1 MTDLDDELAAL
12 EAEVENEAKLENK
25 KNGGNKV
32 SYNNKNT
39 NYGNNVPKTQPK
51 KNNANDYE
59 GYGNDDA
66 GLEDFLNSNDNNYQN
81 NNNYN
86 NYNYNYQN
94 NINNGYTNSN
104 YMNQNNKYNNYNN
117 NANRTNNYNNNNN
130 SNYYQNNNYNNYNN
144 PQKNN
149 AQYNYHNNNHS
160 NVSHTSKNQNQ
171 INSGQYNTQ
180 VKPKHQNQNQA
191 QNQPKIDPKNS
202 SKTQVITKSQEPKE
216 DIYPVKQENMY
227 HKLKEMKSLTVLEEE
242 IALCDKIIAFKKKR
256 GLEYDN
262 WETKRGLAQDQ
273 LNNTKTLI
281 EQGSINFES
290 YKKLIMKELAYEK
303 KILTF
308 TESDKVSK
316 PYELNEIKRRI
327 EQRINAI
334 NKELSQNIEE
344 TNEEPPKQEQKSSS
358 NYKGPNNSQKSTSNE
373 TASKTTMNPKA
384 ALAQN
389 IPMDSVPENKA
400 STQVITNNKNQLN
413 PKTQPMNQIPKQ
425 YIIQQKVL
433 VTDPKTGKQMYVMK
447 NFIDPKYEKALKQQ
461 AILANQNK
469 TAVISPN
476 PQHIIQQKVLVTDP
490 KTGKQMYVMKN
501 VVDPKYAQQKQVPKE
516 QINNMNPKTVVA
528 SSKNNLKLEE
538 QKEAQNKMKEEIK
551 KYQLYINTLIKEYTE
566 AKEYF
571 KRNGQEQLANK
582 SRQDLR
588 ILISAKQKVDSGR
601 YKEVKLNALPKAIT
615 PEYIYGYTENE
626 RMQKF
631 KNILS
636 QLIKDKND
644 IDEKMKS
651 ILEKMKKLRKRELE
665 KAKEAVKPKLDEMKK
680 KKDNIAKLIDILKE
694 KFKDKWTPAPL
705 YEKVMVEDRIEKISY
720 EGAIFGLKIHVG
732 KTDYDKDKTYLK
744 IALQVNQNKVLGKQV
759 HLKQMGD
766 YNEEWKWEFNGD
778 EFKSI
783 AKNYLY
789 VELYRQHTFSDD
801 KKGQG
806 KIDLG
811 NIRKG
816 NSFKAECKIE
826 IESKRVEPTIIFL
839 ITPIMPEGKK
849 IYETIQK
856 ESIKITKIYP
866 AFTGKQQVE
875 LSSGENTQATNQQ
888 PKTVVVQ
895 KKQNI
900 PSKPNNNNNTN
911 VNANQPKID
920 KDKFKAEELA
930 DIDIIENLN
939 TLKVLEFKIKELEA
953 KMKKIDGRTP
963 REMLQ
968 KKVKMTCKKK
978 QLEEGMGD
986 GSVSPQEY
994 MELMKATLEH
1004 DQLLAIYMK
1013 QNNEEEK
1020 YKNLMGRIAL
1030 IKQEMGELK
1039 SYIK

>member
-1 MTDLDDELAAL
+1 
-12 EAEVENEAKLENK
+12 
-25 KNGGNKV
+25 
-32 SYNNKNT
+32 
-39 NYGNNVPKTQPK
+39 
-51 KNNANDYE
+51 
-59 GYGNDDA
+59 
-66 GLEDFLNSNDNNYQN
+66 
-81 NNNYN
+81 
-86 NYNYNYQN
+86 
-94 NINNGYTNSN
+94 
-104 YMNQNNKYNNYNN
+104 
-117 NANRTNNYNNNNN
+117 
-130 SNYYQNNNYNNYNN
+130 
-144 PQKNN
+144 
-149 AQYNYHNNNHS
+149 
-160 NVSHTSKNQNQ
+160 
-171 INSGQYNTQ
+171 
-180 VKPKHQNQNQA
+180 
-191 QNQPKIDPKNS
+191 
-202 SKTQVITKSQEPKE
+202 
-216 DIYPVKQENMY
+216 
-227 HKLKEMKSLTVLEEE
+227 
-242 IALCDKIIAFKKKR
+242 
-256 GLEYDN
+256 
-262 WETKRGLAQDQ
+262 
-273 LNNTKTLI
+273 
-281 EQGSINFES
+281 
-290 YKKLIMKELAYEK
+290 
-303 KILTF
+303 
-308 TESDKVSK
+308 
-316 PYELNEIKRRI
+316 
-327 EQRINAI
+327 
-334 NKELSQNIEE
+334 
-344 TNEEPPKQEQKSSS
+344 
-358 NYKGPNNSQKSTSNE
+358 
-373 TASKTTMNPKA
+373 
-384 ALAQN
+384 
-389 IPMDSVPENKA
+389 
-400 STQVITNNKNQLN
+400 
-413 PKTQPMNQIPKQ
+413 
-425 YIIQQKVL
+425 
-433 VTDPKTGKQMYVMK
+433 MK
-447 NFIDPKYEKALKQQ
+447 NVIDPKYEKALKQQ

-501 VVDPKYAQQKQVPKE
+501 VVDPKYAQQKQVQKE

-528 SSKNNLKLEE
+528 SSKNNLKIEE

-601 YKEVKLNALPKAIT
+601 YKEVKLNTLPKTIT

-665 KAKEAVKPKLDEMKK
+665 KAKEAVKPKLDELKQ

-720 EGAIFGLKIHVG
+720 EGAIFGLKVHVG

-778 EFKSI
+778 EFKNI
-783 AKNYLY
+783 AKNYLN

-816 NSFKAECKIE
+816 TSFKAECKIE

-849 IYETIQK
+849 IYETTQK

-875 LSSGENTQATNQQ
+875 LSSDKNTQVNNQQ

-953 KMKKIDGRTP
+953 KMKKIDGRTQ

>member
-1 MTDLDDELAAL
+1 
-12 EAEVENEAKLENK
+12 
-25 KNGGNKV
+25 
-32 SYNNKNT
+32 
-39 NYGNNVPKTQPK
+39 
-51 KNNANDYE
+51 
-59 GYGNDDA
+59 
-66 GLEDFLNSNDNNYQN
+66 
-81 NNNYN
+81 
-86 NYNYNYQN
+86 
-94 NINNGYTNSN
+94 
-104 YMNQNNKYNNYNN
+104 
-117 NANRTNNYNNNNN
+117 
-130 SNYYQNNNYNNYNN
+130 
-144 PQKNN
+144 
-149 AQYNYHNNNHS
+149 
-160 NVSHTSKNQNQ
+160 
-171 INSGQYNTQ
+171 
-180 VKPKHQNQNQA
+180 
-191 QNQPKIDPKNS
+191 
-202 SKTQVITKSQEPKE
+202 
-216 DIYPVKQENMY
+216 
-227 HKLKEMKSLTVLEEE
+227 
-242 IALCDKIIAFKKKR
+242 
-256 GLEYDN
+256 
-262 WETKRGLAQDQ
+262 
-273 LNNTKTLI
+273 
-281 EQGSINFES
+281 
-290 YKKLIMKELAYEK
+290 MKELAYEK

-358 NYKGPNNSQKSTSNE
+358 NNKGPNNSQKSTSNE

-447 NFIDPKYEKALKQQ
+447 NVIDPKYEKVLKQQ

-516 QINNMNPKTVVA
+516 QINNMNPKTVVV
-528 SSKNNLKLEE
+528 SSKNNLKIEE

-551 KYQLYINTLIKEYTE
+551 KYQIYINTLIKEYTE

-601 YKEVKLNALPKAIT
+601 YKEVKLNTLPKTIT

-631 KNILS
+631 KDILS

-665 KAKEAVKPKLDEMKK
+665 KAKEAVKPKLDEMKQ
-680 KKDNIAKLIDILKE
+680 KKDNYTKLIDILKE

-816 NSFKAECKIE
+816 TSFKAECKIE

-875 LSSGENTQATNQQ
+875 LSSDKNTQVNNQQ

-900 PSKPNNNNNTN
+900 PSKPNTNNNTN

-939 TLKVLEFKIKELEA
+939 TLKVLELKIKELEA

>member
-1 MTDLDDELAAL
+1 
-12 EAEVENEAKLENK
+12 
-25 KNGGNKV
+25 
-32 SYNNKNT
+32 
-39 NYGNNVPKTQPK
+39 
-51 KNNANDYE
+51 
-59 GYGNDDA
+59 
-66 GLEDFLNSNDNNYQN
+66 
-81 NNNYN
+81 
-86 NYNYNYQN
+86 
-94 NINNGYTNSN
+94 
-104 YMNQNNKYNNYNN
+104 
-117 NANRTNNYNNNNN
+117 
-130 SNYYQNNNYNNYNN
+130 
-144 PQKNN
+144 
-149 AQYNYHNNNHS
+149 
-160 NVSHTSKNQNQ
+160 
-171 INSGQYNTQ
+171 
-180 VKPKHQNQNQA
+180 
-191 QNQPKIDPKNS
+191 
-202 SKTQVITKSQEPKE
+202 
-216 DIYPVKQENMY
+216 MY

-281 EQGSINFES
+281 EQGSIDFES

-425 YIIQQKVL
+425 YIIQQKVLVTDPKTGKQMYVMKNVIDPKYEKALKQQAILANQNKTAVISPNPQHIIQQKVL

-601 YKEVKLNALPKAIT
+601 YKEVKLNTLPKTIT

-665 KAKEAVKPKLDEMKK
+665 KAKEAVKPKLDEMKQ

-720 EGAIFGLKIHVG
+720 EGAIFGLKVHVG

-816 NSFKAECKIE
+816 TSFKAECKIE

-875 LSSGENTQATNQQ
+875 LSSDKNTQVNNQQ

-900 PSKPNNNNNTN
+900 PSKPNTNNNTN

>member
-1 MTDLDDELAAL
+1 
-12 EAEVENEAKLENK
+12 
-25 KNGGNKV
+25 
-32 SYNNKNT
+32 
-39 NYGNNVPKTQPK
+39 
-51 KNNANDYE
+51 
-59 GYGNDDA
+59 
-66 GLEDFLNSNDNNYQN
+66 
-81 NNNYN
+81 
-86 NYNYNYQN
+86 
-94 NINNGYTNSN
+94 
-104 YMNQNNKYNNYNN
+104 
-117 NANRTNNYNNNNN
+117 
-130 SNYYQNNNYNNYNN
+130 
-144 PQKNN
+144 
-149 AQYNYHNNNHS
+149 
-160 NVSHTSKNQNQ
+160 
-171 INSGQYNTQ
+171 
-180 VKPKHQNQNQA
+180 
-191 QNQPKIDPKNS
+191 
-202 SKTQVITKSQEPKE
+202 
-216 DIYPVKQENMY
+216 
-227 HKLKEMKSLTVLEEE
+227 
-242 IALCDKIIAFKKKR
+242 
-256 GLEYDN
+256 
-262 WETKRGLAQDQ
+262 
-273 LNNTKTLI
+273 
-281 EQGSINFES
+281 
-290 YKKLIMKELAYEK
+290 
-303 KILTF
+303 
-308 TESDKVSK
+308 
-316 PYELNEIKRRI
+316 
-327 EQRINAI
+327 
-334 NKELSQNIEE
+334 
-344 TNEEPPKQEQKSSS
+344 
-358 NYKGPNNSQKSTSNE
+358 
-373 TASKTTMNPKA
+373 
-384 ALAQN
+384 
-389 IPMDSVPENKA
+389 
-400 STQVITNNKNQLN
+400 
-413 PKTQPMNQIPKQ
+413 
-425 YIIQQKVL
+425 
-433 VTDPKTGKQMYVMK
+433 
-447 NFIDPKYEKALKQQ
+447 
-461 AILANQNK
+461 
-469 TAVISPN
+469 
-476 PQHIIQQKVLVTDP
+476 
-490 KTGKQMYVMKN
+490 
-501 VVDPKYAQQKQVPKE
+501 
-516 QINNMNPKTVVA
+516 
-528 SSKNNLKLEE
+528 
-538 QKEAQNKMKEEIK
+538 
-551 KYQLYINTLIKEYTE
+551 
-566 AKEYF
+566 
-571 KRNGQEQLANK
+571 
-582 SRQDLR
+582 
-588 ILISAKQKVDSGR
+588 
-601 YKEVKLNALPKAIT
+601 
-615 PEYIYGYTENE
+615 
-626 RMQKF
+626 
-631 KNILS
+631 
-636 QLIKDKND
+636 
-644 IDEKMKS
+644 
-651 ILEKMKKLRKRELE
+651 
-665 KAKEAVKPKLDEMKK
+665 
-680 KKDNIAKLIDILKE
+680 
-694 KFKDKWTPAPL
+694 
-705 YEKVMVEDRIEKISY
+705 MVEDRIEKISY
-720 EGAIFGLKIHVG
+720 EGAIFGLKVHVG

-816 NSFKAECKIE
+816 TSFKAECKIE

-875 LSSGENTQATNQQ
+875 LSSDKNTQVINQQ

-900 PSKPNNNNNTN
+900 PSKPNTNNNTN